1 MEVQRQKTLEAIEN
15 HDCGFYYE
23 QSTDNFSKIPGSP
36 VAYWASTTILSDF
49 VCGKS
54 LSFYAEPKQ
63 GMATMD
69 NNKYLRMWY
78 EIDKNSYY
86 LHGHSLEEA
95 KASEKKWFPYNKGG
109 DYRKWYG
116 NFNYLVNWE
125 NDGAA
130 LKADAAKIY
139 GSYSKRIYNTQ
150 YFFLPSITWSK
161 ISSGTFSVRCI
172 PDGCLFDVAG
182 CSIFIDKEQ
191 FAQYV
196 LNNDFLEVSEFN
208 DWFYGTL
215 KSELNP
221 NKINIA
227 VLNPEG
233 VENILLHNDIEM
245 KVFYVEVPGKT
256 RLIRQLQ
263 REKYPDIPEIY
274 RRYMAD
280 DEDFNYL
287 PFDYE
292 KLYNDNNVEFENSWR
307 RVLDFARNWTDIDKK

>member
-1 MEVQRQKTLEAIEN
+1 MKERKELPKMNKYKLIAIIGEAGAGKDTLLNKVVYEAGAAPVSLF
-15 HDCGFYYE
+15 HTLVSCTTRPRRDYE
-23 QSTDNFSKIPGSP
+23 
-36 VAYWASTTILSDF
+36 
-49 VCGKS
+49 
-54 LSFYAEPKQ
+54 KQ
-63 GMATMD
+63 GV
-69 NNKYLRMWY
+69 N
-78 EIDKNSYY
+78 YY
-86 LHGHSLEEA
+86 
-95 KASEKKWFPYNKGG
+95 
-109 DYRKWYG
+109 
-116 NFNYLVNWE
+116 
-125 NDGAA
+125 
-130 LKADAAKIY
+130 
-139 GSYSKRIYNTQ
+139 
-150 YFFLPSITWSK
+150 
-161 ISSGTFSVRCI
+161 
-172 PDGCLFDVAG
+172 
-182 CSIFIDKEQ
+182 FIDKEQ

-208 DWFYGTL
+208 NWFYGTL
-215 KSELNP
+215 KSELDP

-245 KVFYVEVPGKT
+245 KVFYIEVPGKT